1 MHANQFQDHLFAL
14 HLLQAACLTDQVDL
28 LIAVFAVKM
37 LVLRFVAWQF
47 AHQAVVSLFAFVSQL
62 AVCAAHQTV
71 IALIHLFAELQFH
84 LVLVIEVVAFQEL
97 VQFHLD
103 EYGGSAYLVHFDF
116 RHHT

>member
-1 MHANQFQDHLFAL
+1 M
-14 HLLQAACLTDQVDL
+14 HLLQAAYLTDQVDL

-47 AHQAVVSLFAFVSQL
+47 VHQAVVSLFVFVSQS
-62 AVCAAHQTV
+62 AVCAAHLTV
-71 IALIHLFAELQFH
+71 IALTHLFAELQFD
-84 LVLVIEVVAFQEL
+84 LILVILVAAFQEL